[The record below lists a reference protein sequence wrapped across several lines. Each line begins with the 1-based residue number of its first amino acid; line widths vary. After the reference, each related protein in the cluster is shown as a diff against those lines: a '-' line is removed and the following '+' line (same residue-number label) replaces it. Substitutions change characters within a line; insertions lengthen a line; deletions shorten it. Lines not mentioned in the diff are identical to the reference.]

1 MRKINEI
8 TATLKG
14 AVERAGLNGK
24 ALANLT
30 GIPYQTLRYRY
41 KYPST
46 WRFCEWGAVMRHVT
60 LNESEQEI
68 LRKEVEKL

>member
-1 MRKINEI
+1 MKTPTL

>member
-1 MRKINEI
+1 MRKRNEI

-24 ALANLT
+24 ALADLT

-46 WRFCEWGAVMRHVT
+46 WRFCDWGAVERHIDF
-60 LNESEQEI
+60 NDSEREI
-68 LRKEVEKL
+68 LRKEMKKL

>member
-1 MRKINEI
+1 MKTPIL

>member
-1 MRKINEI
+1 MRMSTL

>member
-1 MRKINEI
+1 MKTPTL

-24 ALANLT
+24 ALADLT

>member
-1 MRKINEI
+1 MKTPTL

-68 LRKEVEKL
+68 

>member
-1 MRKINEI
+1 MRTPTL

>member
-1 MRKINEI
+1 MRTPTL

-24 ALANLT
+24 TLANLT

>member
-1 MRKINEI
+1 MKTPAL